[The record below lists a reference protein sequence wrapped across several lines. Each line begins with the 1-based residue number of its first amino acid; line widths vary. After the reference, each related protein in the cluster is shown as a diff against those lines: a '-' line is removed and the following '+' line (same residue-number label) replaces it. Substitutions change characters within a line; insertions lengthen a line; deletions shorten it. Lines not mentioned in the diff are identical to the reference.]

1 MMIRPEIK
9 LMTSLGCLLCA
20 ACTTVAPL
28 AEIEANGPANEANE
42 GMSAAN
48 SSTVMR
54 TADAIAMGEAGE
66 RSNDPAALARAAG
79 MLEAL
84 GARPTGE
91 SEEEDVARK
100 WIDLAVGQD
109 PNISVPVYRGRA
121 LGPAYRKGTVSA
133 GSEVTFRQ
141 IFLAGKKASVA
152 LVPVSKNTVS
162 ISVENGAGERLCY
175 RTVSENPDSCEWLP
189 LFTDRFLIRIITKA
203 PKPVRYYVVSN

>member
-9 LMTSLGCLLCA
+9 WIMSLGCLLCA
-20 ACTTVAPL
+20 GCATVAPH
-28 AEIEANGPANEANE
+28 AEIEANSLAKAGAPAA
-42 GMSAAN
+42 

-66 RSNDPAALARAAG
+66 RSNDPSALARAAG
-79 MLEAL
+79 MLDAL

-91 SEEEDVARK
+91 SEEDDVARK
-100 WIDLAVGQD
+100 WIDLAVAHD

-133 GSEVTFRQ
+133 GSEVTFQQ

-152 LVPVSKNTVS
+152 LVPVSKDVLS
-162 ISVENGAGERLCY
+162 ISVESGAGERLCY
-175 RTVSENPDSCEWLP
+175 RTVFEKPDGCEWLP
-189 LFTDRFLIRIITKA
+189 LFTDRFLIRVITKA
-203 PKPVRYYVVSN
+203 RKPVHYYLVSN